1 MFLPLGVRTI
11 SGVMLQIDKSLEECA
26 QMCGAGW
33 GYRIRTVTV
42 PLLWPGLI
50 AAWLLLFVASIRE
63 LGASILLMG
72 PHSKVITPS
81 IVESWFASS
90 TELTAAMA
98 LIQTLVVAVA
108 VGVSA
113 GGDAARH
120 HADHGLDSW
129 PTPHAQAA
137 YRGRESRNPLRRRA
151 GGARRELLRAAGRAA
166 DAARPLG
173 LRQDHDACAPSPGL
187 EQPSAGEIRIG
198 GAPVYSSAQRV
209 NIPAEKRGLS
219 MVFQSYAI
227 WPHMTVFENVAYGL
241 RVRRE
246 SKRGRSPRRSSARST
261 WCRCAPSRERGASQ
275 LSGGQQQ
282 RVALARAFVFQPSVL
297 LFDEPLSNLDAK
309 LRADMRIE
317 LRELQHRLGITSVY
331 VTHDLEEALAMS
343 DRIVVMRD
351 GLIEQ
356 IGTPGE
362 IYNLPR
368 NAFVADFVGS
378 ANLIRGR
385 NRTDLAMGDLVA
397 LETPAG
403 HIVYGMAHGRPAGAE
418 LTFSMRTVHLK
429 LSAQKPDA
437 DAQRLAGAGRALGVP
452 GRLHADH
459 VAWGDQRVVIR
470 GAAMEPLAEGSEAF
484 MTVEPKRVVLLEEY
498 ARAPPPARARP
509 SRRRRAWRRSRSP

>member
-1 MFLPLGVRTI
+1 M
-11 SGVMLQIDKSLEECA
+11 
-26 QMCGAGW
+26 
-33 GYRIRTVTV
+33 
-42 PLLWPGLI
+42 
-50 AAWLLLFVASIRE
+50 
-63 LGASILLMG
+63 
-72 PHSKVITPS
+72 
-81 IVESWFASS
+81 
-90 TELTAAMA
+90 
-98 LIQTLVVAVA
+98 
-108 VGVSA
+108 
-113 GGDAARH
+113 
-120 HADHGLDSW
+120 
-129 PTPHAQAA
+129 
-137 YRGRESRNPLRRRA
+137 
-151 GGARRELLRAAGRAA
+151 A
-166 DAARPLG
+166 DAARKAHIEVENLEIFYGEVPAVRGVSFSVHPGEQLTLLG
-173 LRQDHDACAPSPGL
+173 PSGCGKTTSLRAIAGL

-198 GAPVYSSAQRV
+198 GAPVYSSAQHV

-246 SKRGRSPRRSSARST
+246 SKQAIIEKVERALDMVQMRAFK
-261 WCRCAPSRERGASQ
+261 ERGASQ

-351 GLIEQ
+351 GIIEQ
-356 IGTPGE
+356 VGTPGE

-385 NRTDLAMGDLVA
+385 NRTDLAMDDLVA
-397 LETPAG
+397 LETPGG
-403 HIVYGMAHGRPAGAE
+403 HIVYGMAHGRPAGAA
-418 LTFSMRTVHLK
+418 LTLSVRTVHLK
-429 LSAQKPDA
+429 LSP
-437 DAQRLAGAGRALGVP
+437 QRLEAAHNVWPVRVERSVFQG
-452 GRLHADH
+452 DFTQTH
-459 VAWGDQRVVIR
+459 VAWGDQRLVIR

-484 MTVEPKRVVLLEEY
+484 MTVEPKRVVLLEE
-498 ARAPPPARARP
+498 
-509 SRRRRAWRRSRSP
+509 